1 MYYKRVVKILG
12 YAIIREAKERKY
24 KTAMNEIINW
34 AKSLSGFALTKVLP
48 AVFVLM
54 IGVLVIR
61 IIMKIIKKTLER
73 AHTEKAVSSLIV
85 SVARIVLYLLLG
97 LIVASGLGIDVTG
110 VVALASVLTLAISLA
125 LQDALTNLIG
135 GFTLL
140 YTKPFVSGDF
150 VEIAGQSGSV
160 KEVGLTYT
168 KLITG
173 DNKVV
178 SIPNSAVTAA
188 EIVNYT
194 VTGTRRLDVKVS
206 VSYKAPMDD
215 VLEALLA
222 AAEGLPKLEDQE
234 VVATIHSY
242 TDQAVVYMLRFWCTA
257 DDYWPNTF
265 EANKRIKKNFDA
277 KGIKMTCLNVNL
289 EMEK

>member
-1 MYYKRVVKILG
+1 
-12 YAIIREAKERKY
+12 
-24 KTAMNEIINW
+24 MNEIINW

-160 KEVGLTYT
+160 KEVGLT
-168 KLITG
+168 
-173 DNKVV
+173 
-178 SIPNSAVTAA
+178 
-188 EIVNYT
+188 
-194 VTGTRRLDVKVS
+194 
-206 VSYKAPMDD
+206 
-215 VLEALLA
+215 
-222 AAEGLPKLEDQE
+222 
-234 VVATIHSY
+234 
-242 TDQAVVYMLRFWCTA
+242 
-257 DDYWPNTF
+257 
-265 EANKRIKKNFDA
+265 
-277 KGIKMTCLNVNL
+277 
-289 EMEK
+289 